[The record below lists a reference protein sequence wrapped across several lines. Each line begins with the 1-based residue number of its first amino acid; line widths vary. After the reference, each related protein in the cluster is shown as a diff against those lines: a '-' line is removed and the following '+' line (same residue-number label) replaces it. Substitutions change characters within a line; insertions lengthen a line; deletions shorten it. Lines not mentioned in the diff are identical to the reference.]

1 MKAAFSSDIAWITVK
16 DPIEIDQRDIYPVA
30 KISVS
35 KGCRCILGCSLS
47 PEALLIVEPAR
58 AYAVS
63 LTGEEITL
71 DQLLAMVPSLGK
83 IVEKEIGKKYGE
95 INSEE
100 EKEFI
105 ERC

>member
-1 MKAAFSSDIAWITVK
+1 METLFSSDIAWISVE

-35 KGCRCILGCSLS
+35 KGCGCILGCSVS

-71 DQLLAMVPSLGK
+71 DQLLAMVPSLRE
-83 IVEKEIGKKYGE
+83 IVEKEIGMKYGE
-95 INSEE
+95 INSEG
-100 EKEFI
+100 EK
-105 ERC
+105 

>member
-1 MKAAFSSDIAWITVK
+1 METGFSSKIAWISVG

-30 KISVS
+30 KISAL
-35 KGCRCILGCSLS
+35 KGCGCIMGCLIS

-71 DQLLAMVPSLGK
+71 DQLLAMAPSMRE
-83 IVEKEIGKKYGE
+83 IVEKGTGKKYE
-95 INSEE
+95 ERNSEE
-100 EKEFI
+100 E
-105 ERC
+105 R

>member
-30 KISVS
+30 KVSVS
-35 KGCRCILGCSLS
+35 KGFGCILGCSVS
-47 PEALLIVEPAR
+47 PEALLIVEQAQ

-71 DQLLAMVPSLGK
+71 DQLLAMAPSLRK

-100 EKEFI
+100 EK
-105 ERC
+105 

>member
-1 MKAAFSSDIAWITVK
+1 METAFSSDIAWISVE

-35 KGCRCILGCSLS
+35 RGCGCILGCSIS

-58 AYAVS
+58 VYAVS

-71 DQLLAMVPSLGK
+71 DQLLTMAPSLRK

-95 INSEE
+95 IKSEE
-100 EKEFI
+100 EK
-105 ERC
+105 

>member
-1 MKAAFSSDIAWITVK
+1 MVPRKKAMETVFSSDIAWISVE

-35 KGCRCILGCSLS
+35 KGCGCILVCSVS

-63 LTGEEITL
+63 YLLNNQLI
-71 DQLLAMVPSLGK
+71 LLATRMRSDNLG
-83 IVEKEIGKKYGE
+83 
-95 INSEE
+95 
-100 EKEFI
+100 I
-105 ERC
+105 E